1 MIKNLSMLTILLLS
15 SSAVAKTK
23 KQWMPIFNDGL
34 VILVPYKY
42 DNTQIRTYPVKIK
55 KTGQKI
61 SYDEI
66 GNVITNHSVKDDGYY
81 QKGVTPSYNR
91 SLGVVTDYI
100 TELQWSDTKN
110 VGLEGWNEANTYCH
124 TLQLAGTGWRLPTV
138 KELDSIVLPSIYN
151 PTIDTTV
158 FQNYFSGT
166 FGDYWTS
173 SVGAGTTDKM
183 WRLHLWSGGMRPTY
197 TNLDGVNRC
206 VRSNKSSR
214 PASFTRVGDV
224 VKDNN
229 TGLEWEDTE
238 VVYEGKWLEA
248 IHYCENLKLNK
259 GGWRLPNINE
269 LKSII
274 DYSRWKPS
282 IHPIFKNAVV
292 DQYWSSTTS
301 PIYTDYANLI
311 NFWRGGREHADKN
324 YYDYSTR
331 CVR

>member
-66 GNVITNHSVKDDGYY
+66 GNVITNRSIKDDGYY
-81 QKGVTPSYNR
+81 QKGVTPSYSR

-100 TELQWSDTKN
+100 TGLQWSDTENEYLK
-110 VGLEGWNEANTYCH
+110 GWDGANAYCH
-124 TLQLAGTGWRLPTV
+124 ALGTGWRLPTV
-138 KELDSIVLPSIYN
+138 KELDSIILPTVYN
-151 PTIDTTV
+151 PAIDTTV
-158 FQNYFSGT
+158 FQNYNSGT
-166 FGDYWTS
+166 YGDYWTS
-173 SVGAGTTDKM
+173 SVVTGTTNQM
-183 WRLHLWSGGMRPTY
+183 WFSNLFYGGISSY
-197 TNLDGVNRC
+197 WKSLDSYNRC

-229 TGLEWEDTE
+229 TGLEWQDTE
-238 VVYEGKWLEA
+238 VVFQGQWLEA

-259 GGWRLPNINE
+259 GGWRLPNLNE

-292 DQYWSSTTS
+292 DTYWSSTTS
-301 PIYTDYANLI
+301 PSHTDDALSI
-311 NFWRGGREHADKN
+311 NFWRGDRGIDDKTYFTN
-324 YYDYSTR
+324 STR